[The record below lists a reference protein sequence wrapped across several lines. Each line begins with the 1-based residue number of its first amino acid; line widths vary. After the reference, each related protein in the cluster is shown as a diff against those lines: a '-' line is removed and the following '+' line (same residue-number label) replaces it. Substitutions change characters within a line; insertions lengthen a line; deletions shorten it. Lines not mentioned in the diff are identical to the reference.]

1 MNTKMRALEDDIISL
16 LNGSEVPIEAKR
28 LILTDIL
35 NLVTKKA
42 DEIISQEIKAEREE
56 KEK

>member
-42 DEIISQEIKAEREE
+42 DEIIAQEIKAEREE